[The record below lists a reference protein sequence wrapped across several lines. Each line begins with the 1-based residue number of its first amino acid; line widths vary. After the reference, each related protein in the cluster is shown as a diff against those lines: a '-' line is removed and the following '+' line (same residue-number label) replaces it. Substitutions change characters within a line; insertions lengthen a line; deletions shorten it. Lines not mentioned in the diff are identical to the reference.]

1 MSASDGKDSLSDGDE
16 AGGVAVVLG
25 AAERG
30 PRVRVHVVDGG
41 LAPVVMNNNGIRL
54 KRNLT
59 VLTVSMGLMLPS
71 DIEKDLVLT

>member
-1 MSASDGKDSLSDGDE
+1 MSASDGEDSLSDGDE

-41 LAPVVMNNNGIRL
+41 LAPVVMNNNEFFCSNGIRL
-54 KRNLT
+54 KRNFLLT
-59 VLTVSMGLMLPS
+59 LLT
-71 DIEKDLVLT
+71 E